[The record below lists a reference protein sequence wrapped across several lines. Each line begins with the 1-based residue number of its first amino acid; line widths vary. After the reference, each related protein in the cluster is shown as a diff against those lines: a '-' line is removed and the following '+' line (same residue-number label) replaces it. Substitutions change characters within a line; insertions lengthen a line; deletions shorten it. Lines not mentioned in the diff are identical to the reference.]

1 MKKRYDE
8 GGYIPKSIFNQEGT
22 PIADVGESRFMTESS
37 PSEPESA
44 SESAPKAKKKPKA
57 ARKPKPKSEPMQ
69 SFIAPKK
76 EMKLISSSEAKPRSK
91 LDPYGVIEG
100 AANKVKGAA
109 SDIGDALS
117 KPFRAIREAGN
128 RDNPDAPKKMA
139 PGGKVT
145 DKVDYEKDLHEYART
160 GTDKINKPVKK
171 LEDLKMLKDAPEA
184 AVKLVAAL
192 VGSPFASAASGAVNA
207 YRDLPSGK
215 KMREN
220 LGSSYKKG
228 GSISSASSRA
238 DGCATKGKT
247 KGRFV

>member
-1 MKKRYDE
+1 MAKDRVYTQE
-8 GGYIPKSIFNQEGT
+8 MGQPPK
-22 PIADVGESRFMTESS
+22 
-37 PSEPESA
+37 EPDSA
-44 SESAPKAKKKPKA
+44 SAGRKFGKNEPNMPEQPGSRIRVDGKPL
-57 ARKPKPKSEPMQ
+57 KPE
-69 SFIAPKK
+69 
-76 EMKLISSSEAKPRSK
+76 
-91 LDPYGVIEG
+91 
-100 AANKVKGAA
+100 
-109 SDIGDALS
+109 
-117 KPFRAIREAGN
+117 
-128 RDNPDAPKKMA
+128 KKMA

>member
-44 SESAPKAKKKPKA
+44 SESASESAPKAKKKPKA

-76 EMKLISSSEAKPRSK
+76 EMKQISSSEAKPRSK

-139 PGGKVT
+139 SGGKV
-145 DKVDYEKDLHEYART
+145 
-160 GTDKINKPVKK
+160 
-171 LEDLKMLKDAPEA
+171 
-184 AVKLVAAL
+184 
-192 VGSPFASAASGAVNA
+192 
-207 YRDLPSGK
+207 
-215 KMREN
+215 
-220 LGSSYKKG
+220 
-228 GSISSASSRA
+228 SSASSRG